1 MQVDIDLKEVI
12 ENIDI
17 RYSSAKNTYININ
30 SEFYTKEE
38 AFQLACNLLAKGQ
51 ELLDMVKHEMIS
63 K

>member
-1 MQVDIDLKEVI
+1 MQVIDLKEVI

-17 RYSSAKNTYININ
+17 RYSSAKNNYIQIN
-30 SEFYTKEE
+30 TELCTKEE
-38 AFQLACNLLAKGQ
+38 AFQLACNLLSKGQ